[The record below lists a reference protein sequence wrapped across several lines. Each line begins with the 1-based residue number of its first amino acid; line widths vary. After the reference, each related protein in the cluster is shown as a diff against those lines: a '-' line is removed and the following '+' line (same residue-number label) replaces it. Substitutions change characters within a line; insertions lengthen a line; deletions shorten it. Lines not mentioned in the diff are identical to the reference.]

1 MTVTLGRNG
10 CLAYVGRTSSFVQ
23 KRLGGG
29 GPRSKNMLLRSFGWH
44 FQTSLVAKSH
54 KSPLANAGESRS
66 QEVGHEKWRRA
77 YNLRGKLVTLRRG
90 CLGQRGAPVSR
101 FQPGHHGHPTL
112 LAPALGAGTASL
124 TAPRN
129 AAGCRPLLLGTVLP
143 GSASQGGIYLR
154 LGFQQ
159 FPLPR
164 GHDQLP
170 QIPQTTKE

>member
-10 CLAYVGRTSSFVQ
+10 RLAYVGRTSSFVQ
-23 KRLGGG
+23 KRLEGTQVKEHAAQVIQV
-29 GPRSKNMLLRSFGWH
+29 R

-54 KSPLANAGESRS
+54 KKSPLANAGESRS
-66 QEVGHEKWRRA
+66 QEVDYEKWRRA

-101 FQPGHHGHPTL
+101 FQPGHHGRPTL

-129 AAGCRPLLLGTVLP
+129 AAG
-143 GSASQGGIYLR
+143 
-154 LGFQQ
+154 
-159 FPLPR
+159 
-164 GHDQLP
+164 
-170 QIPQTTKE
+170 